1 MTRSQF
7 IDLLRS
13 GFTQEELAAVRE
25 MFQNSMRGSF
35 RGRRRGI
42 SITAASAASRRTTF
56 CAISIPSF

>member
-25 MFQNSMRGSF
+25 MFQSSMREEQEKKL
-35 RGRRRGI
+35 R
-42 SITAASAASRRTTF
+42 F
-56 CAISIPSF
+56 CC